1 MILPCRRKEGNRM
14 DDKGTVLLVEDDKA
28 IMRTNR
34 RILERDGFRV
44 LCAQTLAQARTQL
57 KSQPDVLVLDIM
69 LPDGSGLDFCGEIR
83 RHTAAPVLFL
93 TALDEQHEVIKG
105 LKSGGND
112 YITKPYSVDEFAAR
126 VSAQYDL
133 ARRVRQSAGREHLLT
148 CGALELDVIAQRAYM
163 SSQDM
168 LLTQKEFALLM
179 YLMQNRSKDT
189 SPQLLYETV
198 WRQPMADDD
207 SAVKNTVYRLRK
219 KLEGSGYTITTRRGE
234 GYRFEEVL

>member
-1 MILPCRRKEGNRM
+1 
-14 DDKGTVLLVEDDKA
+14 
-28 IMRTNR
+28 
-34 RILERDGFRV
+34 
-44 LCAQTLAQARTQL
+44 
-57 KSQPDVLVLDIM
+57 
-69 LPDGSGLDFCGEIR
+69 
-83 RHTAAPVLFL
+83 
-93 TALDEQHEVIKG
+93 
-105 LKSGGND
+105 
-112 YITKPYSVDEFAAR
+112 
-126 VSAQYDL
+126 
-133 ARRVRQSAGREHLLT
+133 
-148 CGALELDVIAQRAYM
+148 
-163 SSQDM
+163 M